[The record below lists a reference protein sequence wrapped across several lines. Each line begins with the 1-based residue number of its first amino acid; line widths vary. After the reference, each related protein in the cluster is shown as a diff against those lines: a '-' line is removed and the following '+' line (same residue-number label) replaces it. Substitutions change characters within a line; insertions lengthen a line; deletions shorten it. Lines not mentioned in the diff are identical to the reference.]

1 MIEITKK
8 ESEFI
13 REKFPNTHIHRT
25 KHHYYCTEEF
35 NVMKALKS
43 NPYAQAIVRK
53 RNNGKRCGR

>member
-25 KHHYYCTEEF
+25 KHRYYCTEEF
-35 NVMKALKS
+35 SVMRALKS
-43 NPYAQAIVRK
+43 NPQARAIVAK
-53 RNNGKRCGR
+53 RNNGKRYSR